1 MARKAQK
8 KTKKVPARSQAKAK
22 AKPAKKPVPVK
33 AKANAKAKARG
44 GAATSVRKKKSEAES
59 EVEKHWQQYWD
70 CRKRL
75 EEAVSLVRAAREAL
89 AQAQEQERGR
99 RIEFD
104 KVKGSLTNLL
114 DVDPVAGQSVRPRS
128 VQQLQSDALELAQSS
143 DESRRLP

>member
-8 KTKKVPARSQAKAK
+8 KTKKVPARSKAKAK
-22 AKPAKKPVPVK
+22 AKPAKKPAP
-33 AKANAKAKARG
+33 AKAKARG
-44 GAATSVRKKKSEAES
+44 SAATSVRKKKSEAES

-104 KVKGSLTNLL
+104 KVKGSLTSLL
-114 DVDPVAGQSVRPRS
+114 DVDPVAGQSGRPRS